1 MYEREGGV
9 GVGRTASLLWSSGR
23 EINYEP
29 HESID
34 YMIRWGRRGH
44 PNRKISLVKV
54 KEKSEKN
61 SFQYF
66 RL

>member
-1 MYEREGGV
+1 MYEGEGGW
-9 GVGRTASLLWSSGR
+9 GWGGTASLIWSSGR

-44 PNRKISLVKV
+44 PKCKVSLVKV